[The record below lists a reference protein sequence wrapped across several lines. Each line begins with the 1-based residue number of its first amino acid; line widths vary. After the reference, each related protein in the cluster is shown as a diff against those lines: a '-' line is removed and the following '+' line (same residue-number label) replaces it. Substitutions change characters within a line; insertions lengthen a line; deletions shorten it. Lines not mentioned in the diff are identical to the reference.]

1 MRSKVED
8 AKTMYTTGLVMLANE
23 REFALLMLFTYT

>member
-1 MRSKVED
+1 MRREEED

-23 REFALLMLFTYT
+23 REIALLMLLIYP